1 MSYNYFLGINNASWL
16 ITLEWSIQEANLW
29 NTEKTDLIATKGLL
43 EQRIAALERQS
54 EELREKLHIEAVATR
69 ESKLEN
75 QQLQLER
82 NSLAIQFNSFV

>member
-1 MSYNYFLGINNASWL
+1 M
-16 ITLEWSIQEANLW
+16 W